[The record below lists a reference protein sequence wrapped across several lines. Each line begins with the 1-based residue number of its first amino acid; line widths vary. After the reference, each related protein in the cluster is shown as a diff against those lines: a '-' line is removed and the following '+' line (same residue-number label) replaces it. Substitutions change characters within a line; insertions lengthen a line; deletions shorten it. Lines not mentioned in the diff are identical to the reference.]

1 MTSKH
6 PIQIPAEAL
15 DELRMLERSDSSYR
29 LDDLVLLVNSAALR
43 FLPLTEENDGR
54 IKGEFTART
63 LRHYQT
69 LGCLHAPELDGR
81 IAIYRFRHYLQALLI
96 RKLLFEGFSSKQIKS
111 IMLNRTGEGLLA
123 LLMQNVEVAKTRAL
137 DTDRNPAPHEPNF
150 LSEQWTELKL
160 DSEITLRIQGSH
172 PALTEARYKE
182 LLHQALKAIQR
193 RLE

>member
-15 DELRMLERSDSSYR
+15 DELRVLERADSSYR

-43 FLPLTEENDGR
+43 FLPLTEGNDGR

-111 IMLNRTGEGLLA
+111 IMLNRTGESLLA

-137 DTDRNPAPHEPNF
+137 DTDRNTAPHEPNF
-150 LSEQWTELKL
+150 LAEQWTELKL
-160 DSEITLRIQGSH
+160 DSEITLRIQDSH
-172 PALTEARYKE
+172 SALTEARYKE
-182 LLHQALKAIQR
+182 LLHQALIAIQR

>member
-1 MTSKH
+1 
-6 PIQIPAEAL
+6 
-15 DELRMLERSDSSYR
+15 
-29 LDDLVLLVNSAALR
+29 
-43 FLPLTEENDGR
+43 
-54 IKGEFTART
+54 
-63 LRHYQT
+63 
-69 LGCLHAPELDGR
+69 
-81 IAIYRFRHYLQALLI
+81 
-96 RKLLFEGFSSKQIKS
+96 
-111 IMLNRTGEGLLA
+111 MLNRTGEGLLA

>member
-1 MTSKH
+1 
-6 PIQIPAEAL
+6 
-15 DELRMLERSDSSYR
+15 MLERSDSSYR

-111 IMLNRTGEGLLA
+111 IMLNRTGESLLA

-137 DTDRNPAPHEPNF
+137 DTDRNTAPHEPNF
-150 LSEQWTELKL
+150 LAEQWTELKL
-160 DSEITLRIQGSH
+160 DSEITLRIQDSH
-172 PALTEARYKE
+172 SALTEARYKE
-182 LLHQALKAIQR
+182 LLHQALIAIQR